1 MTHLTEEERQR
12 AAEGTLDA
20 RQQADVAAHL
30 AACIECAG
38 DVARLRALLARARA
52 APDAPG
58 DIADQWPAIHAR
70 IERGKIVP
78 LPGPA
83 GSPRRRADWRAI
95 GLAVAAAA
103 AMVTIFVVS
112 RPHANSPSGIAA
124 TPDGVVITAATD
136 STTAY
141 REQIAD
147 LMSDLELR
155 RGLLRTETSA
165 AIDRELKEC
174 DVAIAEL
181 DSALKADPTNPALRQ
196 MLAASYRRK
205 LGVLKQ
211 VGNAS

>member
-1 MTHLTEEERQR
+1 MTHLTEEERQS
-12 AAEGTLDA
+12 AADGTLDA
-20 RQQADVAAHL
+20 RRQAAVQEHL
-30 AACIECAG
+30 AACDECSA
-38 DVARLRALLARARA
+38 DVARLRTLLARARA

-58 DIADQWPAIHAR
+58 DAADQWPAIRER

-78 LPGPA
+78 LPGA
-83 GSPRRRADWRAI
+83 ATPRRGADWRQFGI
-95 GLAVAAAA
+95 AVAAAA

-112 RPHANSPSGIAA
+112 RPRANAPSGVAA
-124 TPDGVVITAATD
+124 TPDTAVITAVTD

-155 RGLLRTETSA
+155 RGLLRTETST
-165 AIDRELKEC
+165 AIDRDLKEC
-174 DVAIAEL
+174 DAAIAEL
-181 DSALKADPTNPALRQ
+181 DSAIKADPANPALRQ

-205 LGVLKQ
+205 LDVLRR

>member
-12 AAEGTLDA
+12 AADSTLEA
-20 RQQADVAAHL
+20 RRPDVAAHL
-30 AACIECAG
+30 AACSECAG

-52 APDAPG
+52 APDAPD
-58 DIADQWPAIHAR
+58 DIADQWPAIRER

-78 LPGPA
+78 LPGSA
-83 GSPRRRADWRAI
+83 GSTRRRADWRAI
-95 GLAVAAAA
+95 GLAIAAAA

-124 TPDGVVITAATD
+124 SPDGVVITAASD

>member
-1 MTHLTEEERQR
+1 MTHLTEEERQS
-12 AAEGTLDA
+12 AADGTLDA
-20 RQQADVAAHL
+20 RRQAAVQEHL
-30 AACIECAG
+30 AACDECSA
-38 DVARLRALLARARA
+38 DVARLRTLLARART
-52 APDAPG
+52 APDAPAG
-58 DIADQWPAIHAR
+58 AADQWPAIRER

-78 LPGPA
+78 LPGA
-83 GSPRRRADWRAI
+83 ATPRRGADWRQI
-95 GLAVAAAA
+95 GIAVAAAA
-103 AMVTIFVVS
+103 AMVTIFVVA
-112 RPHANSPSGIAA
+112 RPRTLA
-124 TPDGVVITAATD
+124 TVGPVGPAGGTGITAVAD
-136 STTAY
+136 STTLY

-155 RGLLRTETSA
+155 RGLLRTETSV

-205 LGVLKQ
+205 LDVLKR